1 MRRNLMVKSKVGTVF
16 AFVLAA
22 ALGAPSFQAAHAASS
37 KSKSAK
43 AAPASDDA
51 TASTAGMSKDD
62 QEKLKEH
69 NKLRAEIK
77 KVKYPASK
85 NDIVAHVKGI
95 KPDDKKWFSETLPE
109 KTYTS
114 ADDVYKALGWPETP
128 APDAAK

>member
-1 MRRNLMVKSKVGTVF
+1 MVKSKVGTLF
-16 AFVLAA
+16 AFVVAA
-22 ALGAPSFQAAHAASS
+22 ALGASSAQVAHAAGS

-43 AAPASDDA
+43 AAQASDDA

-69 NKLRAEIK
+69 NKLRAEIG

-85 NDIVAHVKGI
+85 NTIVAHVKGI
-95 KPDDKKWFSETLPE
+95 KPDDKKWFSETLPA

-128 APDAAK
+128 AAAPDAQK

>member
-1 MRRNLMVKSKVGTVF
+1 MRRNLMVKSKVGTLF

-22 ALGAPSFQAAHAASS
+22 ALGAPSIQAAHAASS

-43 AAPASDDA
+43 AAASSDEA
-51 TASTAGMSKDD
+51 TPSTSGMSKDD

-77 KVKYPASK
+77 KVKYPAAK
-85 NDIVAHVKGI
+85 ADIVAHVKGI

-114 ADDVYKALGWPETP
+114 SDEVYKALGWPETP
-128 APDAAK
+128 PEGAK

>member
-1 MRRNLMVKSKVGTVF
+1 MRRNLMVKSKVGTLF

-22 ALGAPSFQAAHAASS
+22 ALGASSIQAAHAASS

-43 AAPASDDA
+43 AAASSDEA
-51 TASTAGMSKDD
+51 TPSTSGMSKDD

-69 NKLRAEIK
+69 NKLRGEIK

-85 NDIVAHVKGI
+85 ADIVAHVKGI

-114 ADDVYKALGWPETP
+114 SDEVYKALGWPETP
-128 APDAAK
+128 PEGAK

>member
-1 MRRNLMVKSKVGTVF
+1 MVKSKVGTVF

-22 ALGAPSFQAAHAASS
+22 ALGATSLQTAHASN

-51 TASTAGMSKDD
+51 TASTSGMSKDD

-69 NKLRAEIK
+69 NKLRSEIG

-85 NDIVAHVKGI
+85 ATIVGHVKGI

-114 ADDVYKALGWPETP
+114 ADEVYKALGWPETP
-128 APDAAK
+128 APEGAK